1 MTDYTKCRSIIE
13 VLRSRIAAS
22 KADGFGVVSRVPVA
36 DLEALIDAAERTEK
50 AQAEV
55 TRLQSLVDEAAGVL
69 ETIHEA
75 AFTSKGYPTIQSDAV
90 KSAASSFLARLRQP
104 QVPEGRT

>member
-22 KADGFGVVSRVPVA
+22 KADGFGVVSRVPIA

-50 AQAEV
+50 ADAE
-55 TRLQSLVDEAAGVL
+55 RDEAVGWHAHQEAEIQRLGNLLQAANTRIAALEEGLREAG
-69 ETIHEA
+69 
-75 AFTSKGYPTIQSDAV
+75 S
-90 KSAASSFLARLRQP
+90 
-104 QVPEGRT
+104 